1 LHSPDGEKR
10 GGVAGKIM
18 AAADETRQLT
28 DEFNSLAA
36 STSIQTPALDELGS
50 FISKMGLHA
59 NTTARSHHDRV
70 A

>member
-1 LHSPDGEKR
+1 
-10 GGVAGKIM
+10 M

-59 NTTARSHHDRV
+59 NTTARSHHDRG